1 MYDNAYPYELIP
13 LYLDYY
19 QMTKEEF
26 DNVLDHYVNKNL
38 FQKIDGIWQPK
49 FIAGVDFEI

>member
-1 MYDNAYPYELIP
+1 
-13 LYLDYY
+13 
-19 QMTKEEF
+19 MTKEEF

-38 FQKIDGIWQPK
+38 FQNIDGIWQPK

>member
-1 MYDNAYPYELIP
+1 
-13 LYLDYY
+13 
-19 QMTKEEF
+19 MTKEEF
-26 DNVLDHYVNKNL
+26 DDVLDHYVNKNL